1 MWIMDMNSVELKAFA
16 ELVADIVE
24 CRLRSPAAAEVRRLQ
39 LRDDIVAVSDQ
50 NSNITE
56 VVRGARRVLHDH
68 DIDGI
73 GAKIDQTRER
83 EPRPPDDLYEE
94 LKRLEKKLRG
104 LMNEDAYERKLIWR
118 HQISLADLTSI
129 LVEILSILR
138 KLYGRTLPQPQG

>member
-1 MWIMDMNSVELKAFA
+1 
-16 ELVADIVE
+16 
-24 CRLRSPAAAEVRRLQ
+24 VRRLQ

-50 NSNITE
+50 NSNITD

-104 LMNEDAYERKLIWR
+104 LMNEDAYERKLVWR

>member
-1 MWIMDMNSVELKAFA
+1 MDMNSVELKAFA